1 LNMHTAAKPKRIPF
15 ELLLNKEQIHK
26 RVMELGKEISHD
38 YADRAPVMVGVM
50 KGCMVFLADLVRQMN
65 IPLEV
70 EFISTAWYRPG
81 TAQAGKVVLSGT
93 FNADLKGRHVLI
105 VEGIIDSGRT
115 VNAILDHIRTLEPAS
130 IELVTLLDKPASHR
144 KSVSAKYIGFSIG
157 NEFVIGYGL
166 DNTQKYRNLPYIG
179 KVIEEK

>member
-1 LNMHTAAKPKRIPF
+1 MSTHPSAKPKPLPF
-15 ELLLNKEQIHK
+15 ELLLNKEQIQK
-26 RVMELGKEISHD
+26 RVAELGRAISRE
-38 YADRAPVMVGVM
+38 YADKTPVLVGVM
-50 KGCMVFLADLVRQMN
+50 KGGMVFLADLIREIN

-70 EFISTAWYRPG
+70 EFISTSWYRKG
-81 TAQAGKVVLSGT
+81 TAQSGKVVLSGT
-93 FNADLKGRHVLI
+93 FNAQLRGRHILI

-115 VNAILDHIRTLEPAS
+115 INAILDHIGSMEPAS
-130 IELVTLLDKPASHR
+130 IELVTLLDKPGSHR
-144 KSVSAKYIGFSIG
+144 RSVNAKYKGFSIG

>member
-1 LNMHTAAKPKRIPF
+1 M
-15 ELLLNKEQIHK
+15 
-26 RVMELGKEISHD
+26 GKDISRD
-38 YADRAPVMVGVM
+38 YADKTPVMLGVM
-50 KGCMVFLADLVRQMN
+50 KGCMVFLADLMRQMN

-70 EFISTAWYRPG
+70 EFISTAWYRKG
-81 TAQAGKVVLSGT
+81 TAQSGKVVLSGT
-93 FNADLKGRHVLI
+93 FNADIRGRHVLI

-115 VNAILDHIRTLEPAS
+115 INAILDHITSLEPAS
-130 IELVTLLDKPASHR
+130 IELVTLLDKPGSHR

-166 DNTQKYRNLPYIG
+166 DNAQKYRNLPYIG